1 MGCVFNVGESRIHT
15 AQYIYSMGGSCGLGT
30 GKLTEIVVH
39 EAHQAEPAE
48 GDNLTRVIA
57 EQA

>member
-1 MGCVFNVGESRIHT
+1 MGCVFNVGEPRIHT
-15 AQYIYSMGGSCGLGT
+15 AQYINGMGGGGGLGT

-48 GDNLTRVIA
+48 GNNLTRIVA

>member
-1 MGCVFNVGESRIHT
+1 MFNVGEPRIHT
-15 AQYIYSMGGSCGLGT
+15 AQYIDSMGGSCGLGT

-48 GDNLTRVIA
+48 GNNLTRVIA

>member
-1 MGCVFNVGESRIHT
+1 MGEPCIHT
-15 AQYIYSMGGSCGLGT
+15 TQYIDGMGGSCGLGT